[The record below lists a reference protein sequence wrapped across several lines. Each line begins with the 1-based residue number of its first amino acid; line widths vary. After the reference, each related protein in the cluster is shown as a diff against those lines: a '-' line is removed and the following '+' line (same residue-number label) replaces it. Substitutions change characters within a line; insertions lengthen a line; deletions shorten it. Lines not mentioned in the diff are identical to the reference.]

1 MTRKLFAASVFVGA
15 LAALWGP
22 AHAAESHVPPDGA
35 PGGHHAPGSLVL
47 SPGLLELLRAEMR
60 EISGGVGSVPLALA
74 MGDWNAIHD
83 TGVKLRDSYIM
94 KKSLTPTQKAELQRV
109 LPEAFRRLDA
119 GFHQRAE
126 QMARAAAAHDAELVV
141 FHYSRLVEGCTLCHG
156 AFAPERFPGL
166 ASPAAEGHHH

>member
-1 MTRKLFAASVFVGA
+1 MTRRLIAASIFAGVLATGWAGA
-15 LAALWGP
+15 DDEER
-22 AHAAESHVPPDGA
+22 HAAPDGA
-35 PGGHHAPGSLVL
+35 GGGQHVAGNLVL
-47 SPGLLELLRAEMR
+47 SPALLELLRAEMR
-60 EISGGVGSVPLALA
+60 EISGGIGSVPLALA
-74 MGDWNAIHD
+74 MGEWAAIHD

-94 KKSLTPTQKAELQRV
+94 KKSLTPAQKDELLQV

-141 FHYSRLVEGCTLCHG
+141 FHYSRLVEGCALCHG

-166 ASPAAEGHHH
+166 ASPAAEAHHH